1 MNINEIMFYI
11 QLKHNK
17 EDVTEQKT
25 LDGQL
30 AFIQINKCKGAKING
45 MILFYNKL
53 KISKNTMFFYYNN
66 LLIGEVLDKM
76 INKFEV
82 IEGKNNGNRR

>member
-1 MNINEIMFYI
+1 
-11 QLKHNK
+11 
-17 EDVTEQKT
+17 
-25 LDGQL
+25 
-30 AFIQINKCKGAKING
+30 